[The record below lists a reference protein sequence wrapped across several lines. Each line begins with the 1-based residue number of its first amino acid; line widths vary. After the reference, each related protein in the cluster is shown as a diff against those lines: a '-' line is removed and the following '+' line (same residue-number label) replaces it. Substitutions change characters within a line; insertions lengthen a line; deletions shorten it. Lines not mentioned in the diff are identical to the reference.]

1 MKLNSEQ
8 IIKALECCSPSG
20 KHCTECVYFY
30 RAVDGICAPYL
41 MADALALINSQEQRI
56 RELIEE
62 NERLRSCVMSEEQVK
77 TIAETTIKLG
87 IDTIKADTVRKMQER
102 LKEQF
107 RDKFGYRSDY
117 IHELI
122 DIIAKEMVEGA
133 ENGT

>member
-1 MKLNSEQ
+1 MSELNREQ
-8 IIKALECCSPSG
+8 IMKAMECCYNNNLSCLDCPFQETD
-20 KHCTECVYFY
+20 KYIECSSLT
-30 RAVDGICAPYL
+30 IS
-41 MADALALINSQEQRI
+41 ALALIK
-56 RELIEE
+56 ELTEE
-62 NERLRSCVMSEEQVK
+62 NERLRSCVVSEEQVK

-122 DIIAKEMVEGA
+122 DIIAKEMLEGA